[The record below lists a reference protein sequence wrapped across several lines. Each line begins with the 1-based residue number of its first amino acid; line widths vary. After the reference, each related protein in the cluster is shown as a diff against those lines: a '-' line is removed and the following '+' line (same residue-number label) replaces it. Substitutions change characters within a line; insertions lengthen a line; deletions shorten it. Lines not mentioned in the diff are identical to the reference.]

1 MKVGKMKECH
11 MTDGQM
17 LILNFESCAAFV
29 KIWSDEIVEFIL
41 RVSPDEIE
49 SKAVEDVQYKET
61 EISFEIVNEV
71 LHVHTPKLW
80 IQICEDFYVDI
91 YNERG
96 ELLCADYRGTRN
108 YVSPISGKSL
118 KMLQAEGHQV
128 PNAEEYNYAI
138 QVIKRMEGDEAFYG
152 LGDKTGFMNKRN
164 YSYEMWNT
172 DEPRP
177 HVDSFKYLYKSIPF
191 FITLRENSV
200 FGLFFDTTYRSYFDM
215 GKESPDYYFFGA
227 NEGNLDYYFIA
238 GESMAAVLK
247 NYTYLTGRVPM
258 PQLWTL
264 GYQQSKWGYRC
275 AKDVLEI
282 AKTFRSY
289 EIPCDTIH
297 LDIDYMNH
305 FKVFTWNEDDYEK
318 AGQLTQKL
326 AEMGFKIV
334 TIIDPGVKVEKG
346 YEMYEEGVEN
356 NYFVKT
362 PEGEIYENIVWPG
375 VTSYPDFGSK
385 FVREWWA
392 NKTKFLVDIGV
403 RGIWNDMNEPA
414 SFQGEI
420 PKDIIFSWD
429 ENTKSTHARLHN
441 VYGHLMSKATYEGLK
456 KNDGRRP
463 FVITRACYAGTQK
476 YSTAWTG
483 DNHSIW
489 AHLQM
494 AIPQLCNL
502 GLSGMAY
509 VGTDVGGFG
518 SDVTPELLCRW
529 VQVGCFSPLFR
540 NHSCEGTIYQEPWR
554 FDEQTTEIN
563 KKYISLRYRLL
574 PYLYDLYRELEQEGL
589 PVMRPLVLH
598 YSEDPEVRNC
608 NDEFLFGERILV
620 APVVEQGKT
629 RRMVYLPAGTWY
641 DYWTR
646 EKLQGNQYIICQAPL
661 DVCPMFVKEG
671 SILPNYPVQQY
682 VGEKEITT
690 LLLDVYPGDGTY
702 IHYQDNGSDFAYQDG
717 AYNLYEITQKDGK
730 VSVKLIYHGYD
741 KVYEA
746 MQVTSTKEMI
756 EIER

>member
-1 MKVGKMKECH
+1 MKLGKIQECH
-11 MTDGQM
+11 MADRHM
-17 LILNFESCAAFV
+17 LVLNFETCAAFMR
-29 KIWSDEIVEFIL
+29 IWSDEIVEFIL
-41 RVSPDEIE
+41 LDDFKELD
-49 SKAVEDVQYKET
+49 SKAVEQVQYKET
-61 EISFEIVNEV
+61 EVSFELVDEV

-80 IQICEDFYVDI
+80 VKIYEDFYVDI
-91 YNERG
+91 YNQKG

-108 YVSPISGKSL
+108 YVSPVSGKSL
-118 KMLQAEGHQV
+118 KMLQAEGHQIA
-128 PNAEEYNYAI
+128 NEECNYEV
-138 QVIKRMEGDEAFYG
+138 QVIKRMEGDESFYG
-152 LGDKTGFMNKRN
+152 LGDKPGFMNKRS

-172 DEPRP
+172 DYPYP
-177 HVDSFKYLYKSIPF
+177 HVDSTKCLYKSIPF

-200 FGLFFDTTYRSYFDM
+200 FGIFFDNTYHSYFDM

-227 NEGNLDYYFIA
+227 NQGNMDYYFIF
-238 GESMAAVLK
+238 GENMAAVLK
-247 NYTYLTGRVPM
+247 NYTSLTGRVPM

-264 GYQQSKWGYRC
+264 GYQQSKWGYEC
-275 AKDVLEI
+275 AKDVLEV
-282 AKTFRSY
+282 AKTFRNY

-305 FKVFTWNEDDYEK
+305 FKVFTWDEENYEK
-318 AGQLTQKL
+318 PGQLTKQL
-326 AEMGFKIV
+326 DEMGFKIV

-346 YEMYEEGVEN
+346 YEMYDEGVEN

-362 PEGEIYENIVWPG
+362 PEGEIYENVVWPG
-375 VTSYPDFGSK
+375 VTAYPDFGSK
-385 FVREWWA
+385 FVRKWWSE
-392 NKTKFLVDIGV
+392 KTKFLVDIGV

-420 PKDIIFSWD
+420 PQDVVFSWD
-429 ENTKSTHARLHN
+429 ETVKSTHARLHN

-456 KNDGRRP
+456 QNDKRRP

-489 AHLQM
+489 AHLQL

-540 NHSCEGTIYQEPWR
+540 NHSCKGTIYQEPWQ
-554 FDEQTTEIN
+554 FDEQTREIN

-574 PYLYDLYRELEQEGL
+574 PYLYDLFRELEQEGL

-598 YSEDPEVRNC
+598 YSEDSEVRNC

-641 DYWTR
+641 DYWTK
-646 EKLQGNQYIICQAPL
+646 EKLEGNQYVIRQAPI

-717 AYNLYEITQKDGK
+717 AYNLYEIVQKDGK
-730 VSVKLIYHGYD
+730 VSAKLIYHGYEKD
-741 KVYEA
+741 YEA
-746 MQVTSTKEMI
+746 MQITSTKEMI
-756 EIER
+756 EIEK